1 MPSMSL
7 IWLNVIV
14 SLSSEAFGHRS
25 FSGTSCL
32 LERELLWPEEWVAQP
47 QVQLGRRGGSRPT
60 LLLTEGWRRPV
71 IHRGRS
77 LRSGHQVHLEARV
90 TRGRVKRALP
100 SVAPLWGCRQGQD
113 AARSSPPAQSVR
125 KRSRSDCP
133 LPPLPSPSPHGHG
146 RLPGAQHLGEL
157 GHSHSCRRQRLVS
170 AARGHSG

>member
-1 MPSMSL
+1 MS
-7 IWLNVIV
+7 
-14 SLSSEAFGHRS
+14 
-25 FSGTSCL
+25 SCL
-32 LERELLWPEEWVAQP
+32 FHQRPLATGPSQEHPISWSGSCSGP
-47 QVQLGRRGGSRPT
+47 RRGLPSPKCSWGGGRGRGSRPT
-60 LLLTEGWRRPV
+60 LLLTEGRRRPV

-90 TRGRVKRALP
+90 TRGRVKGALP